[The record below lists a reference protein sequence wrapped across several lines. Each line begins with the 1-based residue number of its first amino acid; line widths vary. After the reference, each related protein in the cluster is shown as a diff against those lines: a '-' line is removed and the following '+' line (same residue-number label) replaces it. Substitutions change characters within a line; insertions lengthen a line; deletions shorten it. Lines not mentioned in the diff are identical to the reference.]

1 MKKDF
6 NAAREG
12 WDGVSGNAASERKG
26 VIAKEGTGACIRSG
40 STETLITR
48 EGTGACITLKV

>member
-12 WDGVSGNAASERKG
+12 WDGITN
-26 VIAKEGTGACIRSG
+26 EGTGIGINAISTETLIG
-40 STETLITR
+40 STETIITR